1 MAAGA
6 AAASTGVRPR
16 HTRPKAKPK
25 PRAARGPH
33 ARRPARSRGVAG
45 GIVWIVFVTAL
56 LAGVVALNVAVLR
69 LNVQLDDLARE
80 KHELRASNNEL
91 ASRLA
96 AVEASGRIQALA
108 RTRLGLV
115 PAEPDQATYLTLE
128 RGSR

>member
-1 MAAGA
+1 MAVGA
-6 AAASTGVRPR
+6 AAARPAR
-16 HTRPKAKPK
+16 RTAARPKAKPK
-25 PRAARGPH
+25 PRAAHGPL
-33 ARRPARSRGVAG
+33 ARPARSRGVAG

-108 RTRLGLV
+108 RKRLGLV
-115 PAEPDQATYLTLE
+115 PAEPDQATYLTLD
-128 RGSR
+128 RGGR

>member
-1 MAAGA
+1 MGVGA
-6 AAASTGVRPR
+6 AAA
-16 HTRPKAKPK
+16 KP
-25 PRAARGPH
+25 
-33 ARRPARSRGVAG
+33 ARRPAQRSKAKPTPARRTQGRPARSKGVAG
-45 GIVWIVFVTAL
+45 GIAWIVFVTAL

-80 KHELRASNNEL
+80 KHDLRASNSEL

-108 RTRLGLV
+108 RSRLGLI
-115 PAEPDQATYLTLE
+115 PAEPDQTTYVRLG